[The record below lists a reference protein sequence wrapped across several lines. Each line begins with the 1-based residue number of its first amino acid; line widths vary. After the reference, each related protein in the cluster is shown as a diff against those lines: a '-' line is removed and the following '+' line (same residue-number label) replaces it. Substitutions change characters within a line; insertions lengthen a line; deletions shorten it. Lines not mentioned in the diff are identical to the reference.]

1 VAIAVLVNP
10 TGPSAEPLVSNL
22 QAAARTLG
30 LQLQVLNASTDN
42 EIEWAF
48 ASLRAGGLVVG
59 GDPLFNSRSALIAAP
74 SLRHAA
80 PTIFQYREFAAAGG
94 LMSYGGSISDQY
106 HRSASTPVASSR
118 ARSHPTC
125 RCSNPARSS

>member
-59 GDPLFNSRSALIAAP
+59 GDPLFNSRSALIAALSP
-74 SLRHAA
+74 AMRRPRSSSIASLRQPAA
-80 PTIFQYREFAAAGG
+80 
-94 LMSYGGSISDQY
+94 S
-106 HRSASTPVASSR
+106 
-118 ARSHPTC
+118 
-125 RCSNPARSS
+125 